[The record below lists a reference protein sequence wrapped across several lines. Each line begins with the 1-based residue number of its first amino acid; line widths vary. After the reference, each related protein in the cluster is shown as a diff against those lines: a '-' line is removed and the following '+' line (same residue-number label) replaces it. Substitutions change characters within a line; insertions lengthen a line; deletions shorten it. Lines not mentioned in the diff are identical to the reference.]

1 MIAITDCGLNR
12 FVTLLKSDFVLGS
25 EQLASLTGAIHFDV
39 PVGGYH
45 GSVSATGSDVV
56 NGHSQFH
63 SASSLSWD
71 ISSDGSSAAIDVG
84 SEVSLLAKSL
94 FDVTGD
100 VVYGDDKY
108 SFNATDST
116 AEFKCWGVG
125 SYGGDMNDW

>member
-1 MIAITDCGLNR
+1 MNR
-12 FVTLLKSDFVLGS
+12 FVTLLNSDFVLGS

-71 ISSDGSSAAIDVG
+71 ISS
-84 SEVSLLAKSL
+84 SEVSLLASSL
-94 FDVTGD
+94 WTVTGD
-100 VVYGDDKY
+100 VVYGDEKY

-116 AEFKCWGVG
+116 AKFECWGVG